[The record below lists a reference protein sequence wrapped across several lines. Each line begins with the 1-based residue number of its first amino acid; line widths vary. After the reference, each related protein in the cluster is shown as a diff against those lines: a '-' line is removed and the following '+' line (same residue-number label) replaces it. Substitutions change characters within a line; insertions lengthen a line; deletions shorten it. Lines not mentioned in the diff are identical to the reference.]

1 MVKDKEKQ
9 LSKPLEYFFCAAI
22 VAFDFAFKNRKSQRH
37 LALMSEHYIDF
48 LSIIF
53 WSMEKKEVVTHQMM
67 TDDYLIQELRG
78 VNWDKYSADV
88 VEHYPQL
95 LEKLAPKYAKIKKTI
110 EAEDEEDEEDVE
122 KEEN

>member
-1 MVKDKEKQ
+1 
-9 LSKPLEYFFCAAI
+9 
-22 VAFDFAFKNRKSQRH
+22 
-37 LALMSEHYIDF
+37 MSEHYIDF

-53 WSMEKKEVVTHQMM
+53 WSMEKKEMVTHQMM

-110 EAEDEEDEEDVE
+110 EAEDEEEEELE
-122 KEEN
+122 KEENWASD

>member
-1 MVKDKEKQ
+1 M
-9 LSKPLEYFFCAAI
+9 
-22 VAFDFAFKNRKSQRH
+22 
-37 LALMSEHYIDF
+37 
-48 LSIIF
+48 
-53 WSMEKKEVVTHQMM
+53 VTHQMM

-110 EAEDEEDEEDVE
+110 EAEDE
-122 KEEN
+122 

>member
-1 MVKDKEKQ
+1 MAKDKEKQ